1 MEERGERTEQPTQR
15 ARERA
20 RQRGDIPHSTE
31 LSSAGILLIGFIGML
46 FTMSIWIS
54 SGQELMSFCL
64 GNFHVNDMT
73 GRDIA
78 TLFAWALAISVRMVW
93 PVFAGVVIGGLL
105 INFAQTKGNISTEKL
120 KPSLNK
126 LNPITNAKN
135 LFSMKRL
142 VEALKSII
150 KISLAVVIGYSV
162 IHGNLDRI
170 TVAGLKGPAQY
181 IHTFGALAFELGVKI
196 ILAFMILAIFDYMYQ
211 RWEHEKKLK
220 MSHQEVK
227 EDYKQTEGDPLI
239 KQRLRQ
245 RQRQIAMTRMLREV
259 PRADVVVTNPTE
271 VAVALRF
278 DELTMPAP
286 TIVAKGK
293 GRIAERIRAL
303 AEQFDVPVYP
313 APPLARALYAACDVG
328 DLIPFE
334 LYKSIAEV
342 LAWVYSLKKKRPR
355 RRA

>member
-1 MEERGERTEQPTQR
+1 MDERGERTEQPTQR

-20 RQRGDIPHSTE
+20 RERGDIPHSTE
-31 LSSAGILLIGFIGML
+31 LSSAGILLVGFIAML
-46 FTMSIWIS
+46 FTMGIWMTH
-54 SGQELMSFCL
+54 GQVLFTFCF
-64 GNFHVNDMT
+64 GNFYVNDLT

-78 TLFAWALAISVRMVW
+78 TLFSWALGISARMVW
-93 PVFAGVVIGGLL
+93 PVFAGVVLGGLL
-105 INFAQTKGNISTEKL
+105 INLAQTKGNISTQKL

-135 LFSMKRL
+135 MFSMKRL
-142 VEALKSII
+142 FEAFKSII
-150 KISLAVVIGYSV
+150 KISLAVTIGYSV
-162 IHGNLDRI
+162 IHGRLDRI
-170 TVAGLKGPAQY
+170 TIAGLKGPMEY
-181 IHTFGALAFELGVKI
+181 IDTFGVLAFELGVKLI
-196 ILAFMILAIFDYMYQ
+196 VAFMILALLDYIYQ
-211 RWEHEKKLK
+211 RYEHEKKLK
-220 MSHQEVK
+220 MTRQEVK

-278 DELTMPAP
+278 EEGTMPAP
-286 TIVAKGK
+286 TVVAKGK
-293 GRIAERIRAL
+293 GRIAERMRDMAV
-303 AEQFDVPVYP
+303 QFDVPVYP

-334 LYKSIAEV
+334 LYKAIAEI

-355 RRA
+355 KRA